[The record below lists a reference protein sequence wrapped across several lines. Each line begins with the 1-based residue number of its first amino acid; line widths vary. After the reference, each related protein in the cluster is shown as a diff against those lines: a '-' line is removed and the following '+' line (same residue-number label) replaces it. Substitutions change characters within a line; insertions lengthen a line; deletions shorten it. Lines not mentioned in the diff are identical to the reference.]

1 MNTRNAL
8 TIMLLLAGSA
18 MTFSSVAG
26 SYYDP
31 NAGDSESNQTQAVEI
46 HRDQSQSSE
55 QWTNQLGRDA
65 AQYGQGIVSGR
76 SEDDSS
82 NKIQIQRDRHSEES
96 DSSE

>member
-8 TIMLLLAGSA
+8 TIMLLMAGGT
-18 MTFSSVAG
+18 MTFSAIAG

-31 NAGDSESNQTQAVEI
+31 NAGDSESSQSQAVEI
-46 HRDQSQSSE
+46 HRDQQQSSE

-82 NKIQIQRDRHSEES
+82 NKIPIQRDRRSEER

>member
-8 TIMLLLAGSA
+8 KVMLFLAGSTMA
-18 MTFSSVAG
+18 FPSVAG

-46 HRDQSQSSE
+46 HRDQQQSSE

-65 AQYGQGIVSGR
+65 AQYGQGLSSGR
-76 SEDDSS
+76 SDEDSS
-82 NKIQIQRDRHSEES
+82 NKIPIQRDRRSEDR

>member
-8 TIMLLLAGSA
+8 KVMLLLTGSM

-31 NAGDSESNQTQAVEI
+31 NAGDSESTQTQAVEI
-46 HRDQSQSSE
+46 HRDQQQSSE

-65 AQYGQGIVSGR
+65 AQYGQGLASGR
-76 SEDDSS
+76 TDEDSG
-82 NKIQIQRDRHSEES
+82 NKIPIQRDQRSEER